1 MISVLIIWR
10 PMEDNFGFIVTDVAR
25 LLRKRFDTYARDLAI
40 TGPQWRLL
48 LVLARKPGLKQAGV
62 AELLDVEPITTCRMV
77 DRLEQAGLVERRR
90 DPDDRRA
97 WRLFLTDLAT
107 PLIESLHGHSALAVD
122 DALRHLT
129 DTEKD
134 VLTRLLARV
143 RDNLGEGMVLN
154 QRSVSH
160 G

>member
-1 MISVLIIWR
+1 
-10 PMEDNFGFIVTDVAR
+10 MEDNFGFIVSDIAR
-25 LLRKRFDTYARDLAI
+25 QLRKRFDAYARDLAI
-40 TGPQWRLL
+40 TGPQWRVLL
-48 LVLARKPGLKQAGV
+48 LIERNPGLKQAKV

-97 WRLFLTDLAT
+97 WRLFLTDLTA
-107 PLIESLHGHSALAVD
+107 PLIDSLRGYGTLLAD
-122 DALRHLT
+122 DALGEMT
-129 DTEKD
+129 DNEKK
-134 VLTRLLARV
+134 VLMQLLRRI
-143 RDNLGEGMVLN
+143 RDNLGEGMVLH

>member
-1 MISVLIIWR
+1 
-10 PMEDNFGFIVTDVAR
+10 MEDNFGFIVADIAR
-25 LLRKRFDTYARDLAI
+25 QLRKRFDAYARDLAI
-40 TGPQWRLL
+40 TGPQWR
-48 LVLARKPGLKQAGV
+48 VLFLIERNPGLKQAAV

-97 WRLFLTDLAT
+97 WRLFLTDLTA
-107 PLIESLHGHSALAVD
+107 PLIDSLHGYGRLLAD
-122 DALRHLT
+122 DALGELT
-129 DTEKD
+129 DNEKE
-134 VLTRLLARV
+134 VLMRLLRRV
-143 RDNLGEGMVLN
+143 RDNLGEGTVLH